1 MSFPK
6 FIKCGV
12 EAQVNVAGQ
21 RENAEMLRLAKLC
34 RGPGRGVVATEE
46 YRNVCL
52 NLILEGKTVI
62 RQQNLRRI
70 HGYQQGQGVG
80 IQACHAQHAL

>member
-34 RGPGRGVVATEE
+34 RGPGGGVVATEE